1 MSSKKHAH
9 ADLENKRSIFFLLGT
24 SLSLLLLIFAFQYK
38 TEKVM
43 FLQNDVK
50 PKEIETV
57 SISPPITIQNPSSEI
72 PKPMPIEE
80 IFQLVEILPSE
91 PEVDPSIKLNIAE
104 MGQVDNDL
112 VEVPVEIIEEPEVV
126 DIYGADKIAVPFE
139 CSSLSD
145 KAERIDCLNN
155 WMAKEIRSKIK
166 YPRSEIRNR
175 NEGMVFISFEVS
187 EKGVFSNIKVVQ
199 GVSPNLDE
207 EAQRVISLIPN
218 ISPAIYNGRPAKMT
232 MTIPVSFKLN

>member
-1 MSSKKHAH
+1 MLTKKNSH

-24 SLSLLLLIFAFQYK
+24 SLTLLGLIFAFQYK
-38 TEKVM
+38 TETDLI
-43 FLQNDVK
+43 FQNDVVG
-50 PKEIETV
+50 KEIETV
-57 SISPPITIQNPSSEI
+57 SISPPITIQNPSPQI
-72 PKPMPIEE
+72 PKSTPIKDVFE
-80 IFQLVEILPSE
+80 IVETLPLE
-91 PEVDPSIKLNIAE
+91 PIFDPSIKLNISE
-104 MGQVDNDL
+104 LGEVDNEI
-112 VEVPVEIIEEPEVV
+112 VEIPVEIYEEPELV

-145 KAERIDCLNN
+145 KAERIDCLND
-155 WMAKEIRSKIK
+155 WMAMEIHSKIK

-187 EKGVFSNIKVVQ
+187 EKGVFSNIRVVK
-199 GVSPNLDE
+199 GVSPKLDE
-207 EAQRVISLIPN
+207 EAQRVISLIPK